1 MSSTQEHG
9 TKQKSSFEKT
19 FHPANFVAGVDN
31 SYTLKQIRD
40 LLACAT
46 DFVEKAKY
54 ATAFADGTDIL
65 GTFGK
70 RLSEVVEELNKYLSK
85 ANDRVAELASGAQ
98 IGAAVK
104 TLMRCRGDV
113 RPDAHG
119 LEAARA
125 IDKLC
130 GGLPRFCDKTPF
142 LKDWSMIFAE
152 ISKNSWFTKMQKVDD
167 NESPYTDGGRQLRH
181 ISDFLDGKRNE

>member
-1 MSSTQEHG
+1 MSSTQEHH

-19 FHPANFVAGVDN
+19 FHPANFVTGVDN

-40 LLACAT
+40 LLASAA

-54 ATAFADGTDIL
+54 ATAFANATDTL

-70 RLSEVVEELNKYLSK
+70 TLSEVVEELSKYLSK
-85 ANDRVAELASGAQ
+85 ASDRVADLGAAAQ

-104 TLMRCRGDV
+104 TLIRCRGDV

-119 LEAARA
+119 LEVARA
-125 IDKLC
+125 VDKLC
-130 GGLPRFCDKTPF
+130 GGLARFCDKTPF
-142 LKDWSMIFAE
+142 LKNWAMIFTE
-152 ISKNSWFTKMQKVDD
+152 ISKNSWFTNMQKLDD
-167 NESPYTDGGRQLRH
+167 YKSPYTESG
-181 ISDFLDGKRNE
+181 